1 MAYNKEHQ
9 RGVFCIETIWGER
22 KDRSSVRG
30 ILDVLNSTR
39 AAPFIHRDAATTTEF
54 HFYLEE
60 WLAEGPEHPILYLG
74 YHGSEDGKLWL
85 RTVDGVADLVND
97 EVISERL
104 AGRCRNRV
112 VHFGA
117 CSVLRGMDASAFL
130 KGTEASAV
138 CGYLKDVDW
147 MTSTAF
153 DLLLL
158 DELQYH
164 GGKSLTSTVAGKAR
178 KNLLDAPYAELA
190 NHLGFVM
197 HVAGD

>member
-1 MAYNKEHQ
+1 MAYSKEQQ
-9 RGVFCIETIWGER
+9 RGVFCIETIWGEP
-22 KDRSSVRG
+22 KDRSSVHG

-39 AAPFIHRDAATTTEF
+39 SAPFVHRDAATTTEF

-60 WLAEGPEHPILYLG
+60 WLAEGSAHPILYLG
-74 YHGSEDGKLWL
+74 FHGSKDGKIWL
-85 RTVDGVADLVND
+85 QTVDGVADLVND

-104 AGRCRNRV
+104 AGRCKNRV

-117 CSVLRGMDASAFL
+117 CSTLQGMDARAFL
-130 KGTEASAV
+130 KCTKASAV
-138 CGYLKDVDW
+138 SGYREDVDW
-147 MTSTAF
+147 MTSMAF

-178 KNLLDAPYAELA
+178 ENLLNEPYAELA